1 MYNNPLPF
9 FMSKSYTTKREREK
23 KTLLSLI
30 SNFWRLMDYFTHF
43 IAVIDIG
50 IGNKN
55 IQKTRYVSQVIDKPY
70 QIKTYRVHLV
80 RIELISL
87 MVM

>member
-23 KTLLSLI
+23 KPPVV
-30 SNFWRLMDYFTHF
+30 NFKFLAFDGLFHSF
-43 IAVIDIG
+43 HS
-50 IGNKN
+50 GNCYWYRN
-55 IQKTRYVSQVIDKPY
+55 QEYPKTRYVSQVIDKPY
-70 QIKTYRVHLV
+70 QIKSYRVHLV

>member
-9 FMSKSYTTKREREK
+9 FMSKSYTTKM
-23 KTLLSLI
+23 SLI

-55 IQKTRYVSQVIDKPY
+55 IQMTRYVSQVIDKPY

>member
-1 MYNNPLPF
+1 M
-9 FMSKSYTTKREREK
+9 
-23 KTLLSLI
+23 SLI